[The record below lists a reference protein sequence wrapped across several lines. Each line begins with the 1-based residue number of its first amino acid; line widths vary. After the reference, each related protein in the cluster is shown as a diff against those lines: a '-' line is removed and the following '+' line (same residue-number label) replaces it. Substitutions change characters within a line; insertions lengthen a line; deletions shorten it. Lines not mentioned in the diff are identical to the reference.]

1 MGLHRQVVE
10 GLGRRIGRGDL
21 RPGDVVDIMEVQGRY
36 GASRTAVREAIKVLS
51 EKGLVAARPHYGT
64 YVRPREEWNAFDAD
78 VLHWQEGSASNLRLL
93 RNLDEVRRV
102 VEPQAARFAA
112 LRRVRAELRTMHA
125 ALQDLER
132 AHQPAELAAAD
143 LRFHRSVLAATHND
157 LLQQLGAVLQPVLL
171 LRDLVAYR
179 SDPGDPDSMALHAAV
194 LAAVEAQDPDTA
206 EQRMHDLLRKAAK
219 DAERAAR
226 RRSPRRPATGRAV
239 GR

>member
-21 RPGDVVDIMEVQGRY
+21 RPGGVGDISEIQGRY

-51 EKGLVAARPHYGT
+51 AKGLVAARPHYGT

-78 VLHWQEGSASNLRLL
+78 VIHWQEGSASNLRLL

-102 VEPQAARFAA
+102 VEPQAARLAA

-132 AHQPAELAAAD
+132 ARQPAELAAAD
-143 LRFHRSVLAATHND
+143 LRFHRSVLAAPHND
-157 LLQQLGAVLQPVLL
+157 LLQQLGEVLQPVLL

-179 SDPGDPDSMALHAAV
+179 SDPDDPESIALHRAV
-194 LAAVEAQDPDTA
+194 FAAVEAQDPDAA
-206 EQRMHDLLRKAAK
+206 EQRMQDLLRKAAK
-219 DAERAAR
+219 DSERAAR
-226 RRSPRRPATGRAV
+226 HRSPPSATTGRV
-239 GR
+239 SRR

>member
-21 RPGDVVDIMEVQGRY
+21 RPGDVVDITEVQGRY

-51 EKGLVAARPHYGT
+51 AKGLVAARPHYGT
-64 YVRPREEWNAFDAD
+64 YVRPRAEWNAFDAD
-78 VLHWQEGSASNLRLL
+78 VIHWQEGSASNLRLL

-102 VEPQAARFAA
+102 VEPQAARLAA

-125 ALQDLER
+125 ALQDLEGAR
-132 AHQPAELAAAD
+132 QPAELAAAD

-157 LLQQLGAVLQPVLL
+157 LLLQLGAVLQPVLL

-179 SDPGDPDSMALHAAV
+179 SHPGDRDSMALHAAV

-206 EQRMHDLLRKAAK
+206 EQRMHDLLRKAAN

-226 RRSPRRPATGRAV
+226 RRSSRPQAAGRAV
-239 GR
+239 SR